1 MIYAAFYQK
10 GVLTGELI
18 GACGDRSVVILDG
31 RLCAH
36 TLGEIAAEE
45 CKRRGYL
52 AWRIFK
58 GESFTRSRPISQ
70 LWYVNTDDSTPVTNP
85 SWLSAHGM

>member
-1 MIYAAFYQK
+1 MMYAAFYQK
-10 GVLTGELI
+10 SAMSDEII

-31 RLCAH
+31 RLNPH

-70 LWYVNTDDSTPVTNP
+70 LWYVNDSTPVTNP